1 MPPAG
6 VATAGFAAL
15 VRLSASVA
23 LFVLSA
29 IRSCFR
35 MAASSI
41 KGASRRSYAPDH
53 TLHALKA
60 LSLLGSSAL
69 QPPAARLLRSSMI
82 SPVSGMMISPVLVH
96 SLPCRGSDDDEP
108 LLRM

>member
-60 LSLLGSSAL
+60 LSLLGIF
-69 QPPAARLLRSSMI
+69 LLFNVQR
-82 SPVSGMMISPVLVH
+82 
-96 SLPCRGSDDDEP
+96 PCSCH
-108 LLRM
+108 L